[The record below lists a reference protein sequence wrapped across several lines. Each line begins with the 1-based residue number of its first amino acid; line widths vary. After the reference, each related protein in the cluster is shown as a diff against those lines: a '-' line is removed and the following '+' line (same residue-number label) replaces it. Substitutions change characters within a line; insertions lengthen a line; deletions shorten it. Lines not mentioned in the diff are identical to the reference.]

1 MTRFPLKL
9 CLKELDAEVEYDMD
23 EEDVAWLKL
32 MNNKRSN
39 DNLDLITEAQFELLM
54 DRYFRKIC
62 KKKMKYVDTWE
73 K

>member
-1 MTRFPLKL
+1 
-9 CLKELDAEVEYDMD
+9 MD

-62 KKKMKYVDTWE
+62 KKKMKYVNTWE
-73 K
+73 E

>member
-54 DRYFRKIC
+54 DRYFRN
-62 KKKMKYVDTWE
+62 MYL
-73 K
+73 